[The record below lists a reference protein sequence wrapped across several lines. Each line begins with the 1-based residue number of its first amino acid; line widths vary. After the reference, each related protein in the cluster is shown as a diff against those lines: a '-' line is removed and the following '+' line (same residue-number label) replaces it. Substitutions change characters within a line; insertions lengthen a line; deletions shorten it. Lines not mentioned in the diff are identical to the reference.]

1 MGVGVR
7 VGVGMGVE
15 VGVLVGVGVAVAV
28 GTGVNVEVGAGVG
41 VGVGTGVNVGVLVE
55 VGTKVEVGI
64 VAVVEVGRRF
74 AMAGLCCA
82 DDLSNLFNMIG
93 IVKASTITM
102 NATAIYLPFPN
113 GLSGDEVECVD
124 WLSPVSAGCIRS
136 LNSSMV

>member
-15 VGVLVGVGVAVAV
+15 VGVLVGMGVAVAV

-55 VGTKVEVGI
+55 VGI

-74 AMAGLCCA
+74 AMAGLCCV

-113 GLSGDEVECVD
+113 GLSGCEVECVD